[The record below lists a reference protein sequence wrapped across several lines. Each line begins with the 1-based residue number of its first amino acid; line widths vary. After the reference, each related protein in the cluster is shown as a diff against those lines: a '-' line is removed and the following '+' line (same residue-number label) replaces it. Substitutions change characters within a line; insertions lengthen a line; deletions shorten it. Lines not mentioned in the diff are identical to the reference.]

1 MPKFP
6 QATNEILALAGKIAR
21 GIADNPVDYPNPPF
35 DASLLGTLAAEAMQ
49 DITHEVEVKAE
60 AYAAGCKR
68 RKTVALVAKEMRRL
82 LAQAQ
87 IVHGESEPKLEEIG
101 WKKRAHP
108 KSLAPGQVRNLRVL
122 HQGAGTVN
130 LEWTAPEVTAHT
142 GKVNVYFITREIYNE
157 TTRELIEAFG
167 TWSATSY
174 KTKTELA
181 NQPRGVEINYRVT
194 ASNVNGEG
202 QPSNTEQ
209 VVL

>member
-1 MPKFP
+1 MPRFP
-6 QATNEILALAGKIAR
+6 QATNEILALAGKIKQ

-35 DASLLGTLAAEAMQ
+35 DASFLGTLAAEAMQ

-60 AYAAGCKR
+60 AYAAGVKR
-68 RKTVALVAKEMRRL
+68 RKTVAALAKEARRL

-87 IVHGESEPKLEEIG
+87 IVHGQSEPKLEEIG

-108 KSLAPGQVRNLRVL
+108 KSLAPGQVRNLRVV
-122 HQGAGTVN
+122 HQGAGTVE
-130 LEWTAPEVTAHT
+130 LEWDAPEVTAHT
-142 GKVNVYFITREIYNE
+142 GKVAVYRILREIRNE
-157 TTRELIEAFG
+157 TTRESIEEFG
-167 TWSATSY
+167 VWESVAYKS
-174 KTKTELA
+174 KTKLT
-181 NQPRGVEINYRVT
+181 NQPRGVEISYRVT